1 MHYDYQLKC
10 FLPDIDDFNR
20 HTNTNTNTNI
30 TVRSFLIV
38 IIGSILISILC
49 VVCYNIVDYY
59 KQPTVDITGNND
71 KEVVYYNGRPISV
84 HRDIN
89 DY

>member
-1 MHYDYQLKC
+1 MHYDFNLKC
-10 FLPDIDDFNR
+10 CLPDGDDFSNM
-20 HTNTNTNTNI
+20 
-30 TVRSFLIV
+30 TVKMAVKSFLLSVVICIV
-38 IIGSILISILC
+38 VLALFFG
-49 VVCYNIVDYY
+49 CYEFVDYY
-59 KQPTVDITGNND
+59 NQPTVDITGNND

>member
-1 MHYDYQLKC
+1 MHYDFNLKC
-10 FLPDIDDFNR
+10 CLPDGDDFSNM
-20 HTNTNTNTNI
+20 
-30 TVRSFLIV
+30 TVKIFLLSVV
-38 IIGSILISILC
+38 ICIAVIALLLG
-49 VVCYNIVDYY
+49 CYMFVDYY

>member
-1 MHYDYQLKC
+1 MHYDFNLKC
-10 FLPDIDDFNR
+10 CLPDGDDFSNM
-20 HTNTNTNTNI
+20 
-30 TVRSFLIV
+30 TVKMAVKSFLLSLV
-38 IIGSILISILC
+38 ICIAVLALC
-49 VVCYNIVDYY
+49 FGCYEFVDYY
-59 KQPTVDITGNND
+59 KHPTVDITGNND